1 MCYNMD
7 MTNFKKNDIFEAEVL
22 DLTHEGQGVVKIN
35 SFPFFVDNALP
46 GERIKMHVLKVGKSF
61 GFGRV
66 DEFISQSKH
75 RVTQLNLDYLRTGI
89 ADFGHLSYDEQ
100 VKFKHKQVV
109 YILRKTAGKADYPV
123 LPMIEAIKTFNY
135 RNKAQ
140 IPVQMIDGVLT
151 TGFYRKNSHT
161 LIPVED
167 FYIQHPEIDAAVLFL
182 RDEFRKINLQAYDEK
197 MRKGWLRNI
206 VVRRAFHTGE
216 MMITLVVTS
225 KKLPENV
232 ELVIDHLVERFTNI
246 KSVQLNINSGT
257 GSFILGK
264 EFVLLYGK
272 DFITDLMLDKTFQIS
287 APAFYQVNTPQAE
300 KLYETAYD
308 FAGLKPGDVVIDAY
322 SGIGTIGISM
332 ADRVAKVYGME
343 IIPAAVENAKR
354 NAQLNE
360 LENTHYEVGTA
371 EKIMPKWLEE
381 GVKPD
386 VIFVDPPRK
395 GLDEGFIKA
404 ATATGPRRIVYI
416 SCNPATFARDIVRF
430 EAEGY
435 LLDKVQPVDLFPQT
449 HHIELVASFNKNKRG

>member
-1 MCYNMD
+1 MD

>member
-22 DLTHEGQGVVKIN
+22 DLTHEGQGVVKVD
-35 SFPFFVDNALP
+35 SYPFFVDNALP
-46 GERIKMHVLKVGKSF
+46 GERIKMRVLKVGKSF

-109 YILRKTAGKADYPV
+109 DILRKTAGKSDYPV
-123 LPMIEAIKTFNY
+123 LPVVEAIKTINY

-140 IPVQMIDGVLT
+140 IPVQMVDGLLT

-167 FYIQHPEIDAAVLFL
+167 FYIQHPEIDAVVLFL

-197 MRKGWLRNI
+197 TRKGWLRNI

-225 KKLPENV
+225 KKLPEKV

-264 EFVLLYGK
+264 EFILLYGK
-272 DFITDLMLDKTFQIS
+272 DFITDLMLDKTYQIS

-300 KLYETAYD
+300 KLYETAYE

-343 IIPAAVENAKR
+343 VVPAAVENAKR

-371 EKIMPKWLEE
+371 EKIMPKWLDE
-381 GVKPD
+381 GIKPD

-395 GLDEGFIKA
+395 GLDETFIKS
-404 ATATGPRRIVYI
+404 ATATNPRRIVYI
-416 SCNPATFARDIVRF
+416 SCNPATFARDVVRF
-430 EAEGY
+430 ENEGY
-435 LLDKVQPVDLFPQT
+435 ILDKVQPVDLFPQT
-449 HHIELVASFNKNKRG
+449 HHIELVARFNKK

>member
-66 DEFISQSKH
+66 DEFINQSKH

-109 YILRKTAGKADYPV
+109 DILRKTAGKADYPV

-416 SCNPATFARDIVRF
+416 SCNPATFARDVVRF